1 METSSRKLLQLTWT
15 YAKCKPVTMPRKV
28 GVRVNQH
35 YHYIRH
41 VLFRHLVPSSSE
53 PIAVFASFCIF
64 KLSVVVA
71 VQWCG
76 PRYPGYWVQVPGPCS
91 ETVSIQ
97 QLLGT
102 VRCSP
107 LSCRGDADPCTRDA
121 VTHRTEQSAGSKY
134 EDSC

>member
-1 METSSRKLLQLTWT
+1 
-15 YAKCKPVTMPRKV
+15 MPRKV

-41 VLFRHLVPSSSE
+41 VLFRHLVLSSSE

-64 KLSVVVA
+64 KLSVVVVVVWA
-71 VQWCG
+71 ALSW
-76 PRYPGYWVQVPGPCS
+76 VPGPCS

-107 LSCRGDADPCTRDA
+107 LSCRGDADPCARDA
-121 VTHRTEQSAGSKY
+121 
-134 EDSC
+134 